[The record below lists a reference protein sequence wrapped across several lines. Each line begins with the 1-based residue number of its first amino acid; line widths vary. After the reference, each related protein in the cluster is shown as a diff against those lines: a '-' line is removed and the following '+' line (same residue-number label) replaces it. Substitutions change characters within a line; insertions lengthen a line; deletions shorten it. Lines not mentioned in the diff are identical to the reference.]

1 MTTEHTAGAAAEHAT
16 PAERIAAAERTTAAA
31 RRRRYWDEF
40 TGPDHNWRYDPRT
53 KQPRRPPGEDLA
65 ALRSGLG
72 RPVMDSPKM
81 WPLYSCEVNDVLAL
95 RDEVSD
101 EQKAEHAALALYG
114 LHQQSQSKPMHRRG
128 VKLGEALRVLRRSGK
143 VSEEALD
150 TRVAQL
156 AGATSVSALLVHLR
170 GLITQLR
177 SITQP
182 LDYSHLMADIQA
194 WHSTDRRPQVRLKWA
209 IGYQAWKDKTPAD

>member
-1 MTTEHTAGAAAEHAT
+1 MTTEHTA
-16 PAERIAAAERTTAAA
+16 TAPDTAKP
-31 RRRRYWDEF
+31 RRRYWEDV
-40 TGPDHNWRYDPRT
+40 TAPNHTWRIDPRT

-65 ALRSGLG
+65 AMRSGLG

-81 WPLYSCEVNDVLAL
+81 WPFYSCEINDVLAL

-101 EQKAEHAALALYG
+101 EQKAEHAALALFG

-128 VKLGEALRVLRRSGK
+128 TKLGEALRALRRSGK
-143 VSEEALD
+143 FSEEALD

-156 AGATSVSALLVHLR
+156 ASATSVPALLVHLR

-177 SITQP
+177 TIGQP
-182 LDYSHLMADIQA
+182 LDYNHLMADIQA
-194 WHSTDRRPQVRLKWA
+194 WHSADRRPQVRLKWA
-209 IGYQAWKDKTPAD
+209 IGYQAWKDKAPAD

>member
-1 MTTEHTAGAAAEHAT
+1 MTTEDA
-16 PAERIAAAERTTAAA
+16 TTAKQ
-31 RRRRYWDEF
+31 RRYWDQH
-40 TGPDHNWRYDPRT
+40 TAPDHTWRTDPRSG
-53 KQPRRPPGEDLA
+53 QPRRPPGEDLA

-114 LHQQSQSKPMHRRG
+114 LHQQSQSTPMHRRG
-128 VKLGEALRVLRRSGK
+128 VKLGEALRALRRSGK
-143 VSEEALD
+143 FSEDALD

-156 AGATSVSALLVHLR
+156 AGATSVAALLVHLR

-177 SITQP
+177 TVGQP
-182 LDYSHLMADIQA
+182 LDYNHLMADIQA
-194 WHSTDRRPQVRLKWA
+194 WHHTDRRPQVRLKWA
-209 IGYQAWKDKTPAD
+209 IGYQAWKDNEKDKGPADS

>member
-1 MTTEHTAGAAAEHAT
+1 MTTEKAT
-16 PAERIAAAERTTAAA
+16 TE
-31 RRRRYWDEF
+31 RRYWDRY
-40 TGPDHNWRYDPRT
+40 TAPDHTWRIDPLSG
-53 KQPRRPPGEDLA
+53 QPRRPPGEELA

-81 WPLYSCEVNDVLAL
+81 WPHYRSQVNDVLAL

-101 EQKAEHAALALYG
+101 EQKAEHAALALFG
-114 LHQQSQSKPMHRRG
+114 LHQQSQAQPMHRQG
-128 VKLGEALRVLRRSGK
+128 VKLGGALRHLRQSGK
-143 VSEEALD
+143 YSEDALD

-156 AGATSVSALLVHLR
+156 AAATSVSALLVHLR

-177 SITQP
+177 TIGQP
-182 LDYSHLMADIQA
+182 LDYNHLMADIQD

-209 IGYQAWKDKTPAD
+209 LGYQAWKSKAPAPSTS

>member
-1 MTTEHTAGAAAEHAT
+1 MTTEHT
-16 PAERIAAAERTTAAA
+16 TAK
-31 RRRRYWDEF
+31 RRRYWDDV
-40 TGPDHNWRYDPRT
+40 TAPDHTWRLDPRT

-65 ALRSGLG
+65 AMRKGLG
-72 RPVMDSPKM
+72 RPVMDVFDM
-81 WPLYSCEVNDVLAL
+81 TRFYSCEVDDVLAL

-114 LHQQSQSKPMHRRG
+114 LHQQGQATPMHRRG
-128 VKLGEALRVLRRSGK
+128 LKLGEALRALRRSGRF
-143 VSEEALD
+143 SEEALD

-177 SITQP
+177 TVGQP
-182 LDYSHLMADIQA
+182 LDYDHLMADIQA
-194 WHSTDRRPQVRLKWA
+194 WHCTDRRPQVRLKWA
-209 IGYQAWKDKTPAD
+209 VGYQSWKEKPPTD

>member
-1 MTTEHTAGAAAEHAT
+1 MTTEHT
-16 PAERIAAAERTTAAA
+16 TTAN
-31 RRRRYWDEF
+31 RRRYWDAF
-40 TGPDHNWRYDPRT
+40 TGPDHTWRIDPRT
-53 KQPRRPPGEDLA
+53 GKPGRPPGEELA

-101 EQKAEHAALALYG
+101 EQKAEHAALALFG
-114 LHQQSQSKPMHRRG
+114 LHQQGQSAPMHRRG
-128 VKLGEALRVLRRSGK
+128 VKLGAALRALRRTGK
-143 VSEEALD
+143 FSEQALD

-156 AGATSVSALLVHLR
+156 ASATSVSALLVHLR

-177 SITQP
+177 TVGQP
-182 LDYSHLMADIQA
+182 LDYDHLMADIQA
-194 WHSTDRRPQVRLKWA
+194 WHRVDRRPQVRLKWA
-209 IGYQAWKDKTPAD
+209 IGYQTWKDQEPADS

>member
-1 MTTEHTAGAAAEHAT
+1 MSTDQT
-16 PAERIAAAERTTAAA
+16 PAAK
-31 RRRRYWDEF
+31 RRRYWEQA
-40 TGPDHNWRYDPRT
+40 TAPDHTWRIDART
-53 KQPRRPPGEDLA
+53 KQPLRPPGEDLA

-72 RPVMDSPKM
+72 RPAMDSPRM
-81 WPLYSCEVNDVLAL
+81 WPLYSCDVDDFLAR

-114 LHQQSQSKPMHRRG
+114 LHQQGQQHPMHRRG
-128 VKLGEALRVLRRSGK
+128 VKLGEALRDLRRSGK
-143 VSEEALD
+143 FSEQALD

-177 SITQP
+177 TVGQP
-182 LDYSHLMADIQA
+182 LDYNHLMSDIQA
-194 WHSTDRRPQVRLKWA
+194 WHHADRRPQIRLKWA
-209 IGYQAWKDKTPAD
+209 IGYQAWKDRDPEQE